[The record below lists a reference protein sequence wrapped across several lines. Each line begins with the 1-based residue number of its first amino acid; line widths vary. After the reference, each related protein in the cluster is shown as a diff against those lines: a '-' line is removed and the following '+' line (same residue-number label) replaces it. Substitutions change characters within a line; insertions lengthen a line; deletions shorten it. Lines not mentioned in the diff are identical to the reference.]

1 MSNSSRIILESL
13 TEITLA
19 VSSNL
24 GIEIS
29 FMRPHLA
36 FPMKN
41 LLNNLRYPFGPQQD
55 QVQYFLNF
63 I

>member
-1 MSNSSRIILESL
+1 M
-13 TEITLA
+13 EITLA

-36 FPMKN
+36 FPVKN

>member
-1 MSNSSRIILESL
+1 M
-13 TEITLA
+13 EITLA

-36 FPMKN
+36 FPMTN
-41 LLNNLRYPFGPQQD
+41 AQ
-55 QVQYFLNF
+55 
-63 I
+63 